1 MEEENGYQMGYTMRE
16 GSPLDPSLVKWQ
28 LDDSDVLNTLR
39 MILEG
44 TIIDY
49 DEETDTYK
57 IVRTGKPLMNSYGIR
72 LLLDTVFRSVTTKN
86 IKLSNMNQ
94 KDVYMLARFVLN
106 EVARLLFTHGD
117 EFGVK
122 DLATRSAIME
132 ALRTNIIAA
141 FKRPYGEG
149 ERRFIKGFAEEKHTI
164 GKEER
169 GKPFPF

>member
-1 MEEENGYQMGYTMRE
+1 MMEEERQNYGYTFRE
-16 GSPLDPSLVKWQ
+16 GATLDPSLVKWQ
-28 LDDSDVLNTLR
+28 LDDSDVLNNLR

-44 TIIDY
+44 MSIIY
-49 DEETDTYK
+49 DEETDSYQ
-57 IVRTGKPLMNSYGIR
+57 IVRTGEPLMNEYGIR
-72 LLLDTVFRSVTTKN
+72 LLLDTVFRAVTTKN

-132 ALRTNIIAA
+132 TLRTNIIAA
-141 FKRPYGEG
+141 FKRPFGEG
-149 ERRFIKGFAEEKHTI
+149 ERKFIKGFVEEKHSI
-164 GKEER
+164 GQEEKKR
-169 GKPFPF
+169 GLF